1 MSLSNSLHK
10 KGQDTTRKEKQIWFF
25 FLFPEPTVYFF
36 SDLVELIW
44 IYAENESVAFITWRN
59 WCDPGPELVEQI
71 YNLSTFKVKLGSWW
85 YFTGSLI
92 TTTEHAPYGETTVI
106 RISSTDRHSS
116 IVSLGLACH
125 LVTAKTRLRTHSF
138 NCEIISRQFIEH
150 RQLFYHLQYEE
161 YACMQD
167 EFMDEMGAV

>member
-1 MSLSNSLHK
+1 MHL
-10 KGQDTTRKEKQIWFF
+10 TEKQQ
-25 FLFPEPTVYFF
+25 LFESP
-36 SDLVELIW
+36 LLI
-44 IYAENESVAFITWRN
+44 
-59 WCDPGPELVEQI
+59 D
-71 YNLSTFKVKLGSWW
+71 
-85 YFTGSLI
+85 
-92 TTTEHAPYGETTVI
+92 
-106 RISSTDRHSS
+106 SS

-125 LVTAKTRLRTHSF
+125 LVTAKTRPRTHSF